1 MEGTEEKDETRSILI
16 AIREGLQVLDAK
28 FDGMNLRLTKLE
40 GQVARMDERLE
51 RMEQRLERVEQRL
64 DRVEQRLDRVEQ
76 RLDRVEQ
83 RAERVEQRLDKMD
96 EQLDRMEDQ
105 GSQNAERLAHIQS
118 SITYLAQKAGEHDK
132 DLYVLKAKAGM

>member
-51 RMEQRLERVEQRL
+51 RVEHRL
-64 DRVEQRLDRVEQ
+64 DRVEQRL
-76 RLDRVEQ
+76 
-83 RAERVEQRLDKMD
+83 ERVEQRLDKMD